1 MTTLDSIK
9 RKINRIYR
17 TDPNIHISVSMNRP
31 KVRVDSQEAAIVGV
45 YPNIFQIEA
54 QGNRYTLQYTDL
66 LTKNVRIT
74 ELDGIGR

>member
-1 MTTLDSIK
+1 MATLDSIK
-9 RKINRIYR
+9 RKINHIYR
-17 TDPNIHISVSMNRP
+17 TNPKIHISVSMSRP
-31 KVRVDSQEAAIVGV
+31 KVKVDCREALIVGV

-74 ELDGIGR
+74 ELDAQDG